1 MYKNAVL
8 EIEEF
13 EVTDVITTS
22 EATIDG
28 GIYLDDF
35 IDEGEL

>member
-22 EATIDG
+22 ESA
-28 GIYLDDF
+28 GIGIPVDDF
-35 IDEGEL
+35 IDGEDL